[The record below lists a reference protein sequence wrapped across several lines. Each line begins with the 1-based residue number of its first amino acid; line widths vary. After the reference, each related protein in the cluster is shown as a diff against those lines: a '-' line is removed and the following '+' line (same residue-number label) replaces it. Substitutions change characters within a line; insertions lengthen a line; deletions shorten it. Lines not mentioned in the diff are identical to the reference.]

1 MKESHKQAL
10 AQGRKEGQIVRAY
23 LEALELQR
31 PKRGRKRS
39 PESISRRL
47 SSIKEELKGA
57 SGVDRLLLVQER
69 KDLQSELDLLSR
81 PFDIA
86 QKEQEFIKVARAYG
100 ERKGLTWSAWREVG
114 VPLSVLTKAGI
125 RR

>member
-114 VPLSVLTKAGI
+114 VPPSVLTKAGI